1 MLCVSQ
7 KDECIGMEHI
17 HDERYVFSSN
27 RAIKMSTTVANT
39 FRMNVMCSVYS
50 EGRPMSAMGSDQS
63 ERQSN
68 DECNMFSSK

>member
-1 MLCVSQ
+1 
-7 KDECIGMEHI
+7 MEHI

-50 EGRPMSAMGSDQS
+50 EGRPMSATGSDQS
-63 ERQSN
+63 KRQSQ
-68 DECNMFSSK
+68 